1 MMMEMDAGRLLRDGR
16 WLCIQAEQCIG
27 RRLASTG
34 LTAAQAQI
42 LLCLLDRDGQ
52 GTLLTEIHR
61 AFGYSMATLSSMVKR
76 LREKG
81 YIRVE
86 RCKEDDRRRLL
97 FATEAAR
104 RLRPTLEATIQ
115 GVHSQLYHGF
125 SQKELFTLDR
135 LQRKLLQ
142 NLSALTAQ
150 HQKEESKS

>member
-81 YIRVE
+81 YIRV
-86 RCKEDDRRRLL
+86 
-97 FATEAAR
+97 
-104 RLRPTLEATIQ
+104 
-115 GVHSQLYHGF
+115 
-125 SQKELFTLDR
+125 
-135 LQRKLLQ
+135 
-142 NLSALTAQ
+142 
-150 HQKEESKS
+150 